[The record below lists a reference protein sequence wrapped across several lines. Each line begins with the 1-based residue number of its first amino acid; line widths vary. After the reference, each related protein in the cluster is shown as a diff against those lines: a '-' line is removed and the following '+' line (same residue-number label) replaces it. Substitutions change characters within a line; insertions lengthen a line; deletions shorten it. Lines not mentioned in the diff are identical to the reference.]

1 MLAFAAAITTEAQT
15 ITLDMNGGAETCY
28 SVGDI
33 DYIDFTPDTGCV
45 DLGLS
50 VAWAKCNLGANS
62 PNAYGQYYSWGETD
76 SKSIYADSTY
86 VYSSLTPY
94 GHSNFINIGS
104 DIASSIHDAA
114 TAALGGKWRMPT
126 RAEMQELVDKCRW
139 EWGRNGTR
147 YGYTVTG
154 PNGNSIFLPAG
165 GYCDGSKTVSSLK
178 TGYYWTSTYG
188 FNSDA
193 YTLCFDNS
201 GEEPVF
207 IGNYLRWL
215 GRTIRPV
222 RGK

>member
-104 DIASSIHDAA
+104 DIASVSYTH
-114 TAALGGKWRMPT
+114 L
-126 RAEMQELVDKCRW
+126 RAHE
-139 EWGRNGTR
+139 TR
-147 YGYTVTG
+147 YGYMVTG

-165 GYCDGSKTVSSLK
+165 GYRDGSKTVSSLK

>member
-1 MLAFAAAITTEAQT
+1 ML
-15 ITLDMNGGAETCY
+15 
-28 SVGDI
+28 
-33 DYIDFTPDTGCV
+33 
-45 DLGLS
+45 
-50 VAWAKCNLGANS
+50 
-62 PNAYGQYYSWGETD
+62 
-76 SKSIYADSTY
+76 
-86 VYSSLTPY
+86 
-94 GHSNFINIGS
+94 
-104 DIASSIHDAA
+104 
-114 TAALGGKWRMPT
+114 T

-154 PNGNSIFLPAG
+154 PNGNTIFLPAG
-165 GYCDGSKTVSSLK
+165 GYRDGSKTVSSLK

>member
-126 RAEMQELVDKCRW
+126 RAEMQKRHTLRLH
-139 EWGRNGTR
+139 
-147 YGYTVTG
+147 GYR
-154 PNGNSIFLPAG
+154 PERQQHLLARRRLPRRFQ
-165 GYCDGSKTVSSLK
+165 DRKLTENRLLL
-178 TGYYWTSTYG
+178 
-188 FNSDA
+188 DI
-193 YTLCFDNS
+193 D
-201 GEEPVF
+201 
-207 IGNYLRWL
+207 
-215 GRTIRPV
+215 IRL
-222 RGK
+222 